1 MTTTTST
8 ANTSQ
13 TASIVKTLGGGS
25 GIDISALVNSLVDAQ
40 YAVKNDTLTQ
50 KSDALTAQ
58 ISSVGTLKS
67 SITGFDTALKS
78 LITTG
83 TLVTQPTSS
92 NAGILKTTALSGAN
106 LAGISTQVEVKQ
118 MAQAQVTSTAPLDKT
133 AVIGTGKLT
142 LKFGT
147 ATVTDGAMT
156 DFVDG
161 PAAGIDIAIDSAH
174 STLTGIVSAI
184 NARNAGVTA
193 SILSDSGGSR
203 LVIKSATGA
212 SQAFTLTATEDPGA
226 EGLAALNVG
235 VDATGTTIGSTAQD
249 AIVAVDGVSVKRASN
264 AILDAVP
271 GVRLDLVSAAVGTK
285 VSIGSTPPTA
295 ALTQAVNDVVDTYN
309 ELLATLK
316 TATDNTTGPL
326 KSDAAAKSLLRSL
339 QELTTSQLVTG
350 AATGAPATLAG
361 LGVGTNR
368 DGTLKVNATQLATAL
383 SSYGST
389 VEAMFKSGAGLS
401 AALSKIAT
409 AATSTSY
416 GLGASEQNYTKAK
429 NDVAVDIDKA
439 SAAADNLRTRMT
451 RQFAGMDSAVAA
463 YKSTQSFLTNQV
475 AAWNNSNN

>member
-40 YAVKNDTLTQ
+40 YAVKNDSLTQ

-58 ISSVGTLKS
+58 ISSAGSLMS
-67 SITGFDTALKS
+67 GITGFDTALKS

-92 NAGILKTTALSGAN
+92 NTDILKTTALSGAN

-118 MAQAQVTSTAPLDKT
+118 MAQAQVSSTAPLDKT
-133 AVIGTGKLT
+133 ATIGTGKLT
-142 LKFGT
+142 LTFGT

-156 DFVDG
+156 AFTAGTGNAVD
-161 PAAGIDIAIDSAH
+161 ITIDSAH
-174 STLTGIVSAI
+174 ATLPGIVSAI
-184 NARNAGVTA
+184 NAKNAGVTA

-203 LVIKSATGA
+203 LVLKSSTGA
-212 SQAFTLTATEDPGA
+212 SQAFTLTATEDVGA

-235 VDATGTTIGSTAQD
+235 VGATGTSIGSTAQD
-249 AIVAVDGVSVKRASN
+249 AIVSVDGVTVKRASN
-264 AILDAVP
+264 SILDAVP
-271 GVRLDLVSAAVGTK
+271 GVRLDLVSASVGTK
-285 VSIGSTPPTA
+285 VNIGSTPPTA

-339 QELTTSQLVTG
+339 QDLTTSELITG
-350 AATGAPATLAG
+350 QATGAPTTLAG
-361 LGVGTNR
+361 VGVGTNR
-368 DGTLKVNATQLATAL
+368 DGTLKVNATQLAAAL
-383 SSYGST
+383 SSYGSS
-389 VEAMFKSGAGLS
+389 VEAMFKGGAALS
-401 AALSKIAT
+401 AALSRIAT
-409 AATSTSY
+409 AATSTTY
-416 GLGASEQNYTKAK
+416 GLGASSQNYTNAK
-429 NDVAVDIDKA
+429 NDVAEDIDKA
-439 SAAADNLRTRMT
+439 SAAADNMRTRMT
-451 RQFAGMDSAVAA
+451 QQFAGMDSAVAA